1 MRSRSLAFCTIAL
14 ALGWGAGPARAQDVA
29 YANVQVRL
37 DVATRTSLKVSSE
50 VLRFDVAQSG
60 GTATAAIDFSAGA
73 RMSSGANVVLS
84 VEPLRA
90 VEGPGGAADV
100 ESSVSFAGSGPGLLA
115 GALTGDTAIVGQ
127 WHRSG
132 LREGRVVFTLRANAS
147 GIYTLPVRFVLSTP

>member
-14 ALGWGAGPARAQDVA
+14 AFVCGAGTARAQDVA
-29 YANVQVRL
+29 FANVQVRL

-60 GTATAAIDFSAGA
+60 GTATATIDFSAGA
-73 RMSSGANVVLS
+73 RMSSGGNVVLS

-115 GALTGDTAIVGQ
+115 GALRGDTAVVGQ
-127 WHRSG
+127 WHGSG

-147 GIYTLPVRFVLSTP
+147 GTYTLPVRFVLSTP

>member
-14 ALGWGAGPARAQDVA
+14 ALACGAAPALGQQVA
-29 YANVQVRL
+29 SANVQVRF

-50 VLRFDVAQSG
+50 LLQFEVAQSG

-73 RMSSGANVVLS
+73 RMSSGADVVLS

-115 GALTGDTAIVGQ
+115 GALAGDTAIVGQ
-127 WHRSG
+127 WRGSG
-132 LREGRVVFTLRANAS
+132 LRQGRVVFTLRANAS
-147 GIYTLPVRFVLSTP
+147 GTYTLPVRFVLSTP